1 MGSNVATFSLTI
13 NAVNDKPS
21 ASDSS
26 ETINEDAPDLAIDL
40 GALVSDL
47 ETSDAN
53 LTYTIVSGPSKG
65 VLSGSGQNKSYNVN
79 ADENGTD
86 SFTYTV
92 TDRGDPD
99 NCGAPGPACDA
110 PLSSDTKTVT
120 ITINP
125 VNDAPS
131 AAATPTSIVMD
142 EDGAA
147 ESVSLSGGDVET
159 AAANLEFTIT
169 AVPANGTLKKGATT
183 LATGDTFTGSPTSV
197 NYTPDANYNG
207 SDEFKFKVTDR
218 GDPDNCGVPS
228 ATCDAKASS
237 AVVTVP
243 ITVNPV
249 NDAPSATAQSVTTNE
264 DTAKVVTLAGADVD
278 GDSLGFKVT
287 SLAANGKLYAGSG
300 TGGHLIVAGDLP
312 YPLAGNQ
319 VTYDPNLNYNGPDS
333 FNFKAHDGTVD
344 SAAATVSITVTPV
357 NDKPTVSADNATV
370 SVNEGQ
376 TASNTGTYG
385 DVDGDTVTLSAS
397 VGNVVKNSD
406 GTWSWS
412 FLTGDGPDQS
422 QTVTIT
428 ANDGAGGTETTSF
441 ALTVVN
447 VAPTASNASFV
458 FDPILGTATA
468 GFDFSDVGLLDT
480 HGPNLSFFT
489 WSDVGNRFASVTEEN
504 AAPNAT
510 GHASDTRTLN
520 LRVATT

>member
-1 MGSNVATFSLTI
+1 M
-13 NAVNDKPS
+13 
-21 ASDSS
+21 
-26 ETINEDAPDLAIDL
+26 
-40 GALVSDL
+40 
-47 ETSDAN
+47 
-53 LTYTIVSGPSKG
+53 
-65 VLSGSGQNKSYNVN
+65 
-79 ADENGTD
+79 
-86 SFTYTV
+86 
-92 TDRGDPD
+92 
-99 NCGAPGPACDA
+99 
-110 PLSSDTKTVT
+110 
-120 ITINP
+120 
-125 VNDAPS
+125 
-131 AAATPTSIVMD
+131 
-142 EDGAA
+142 
-147 ESVSLSGGDVET
+147 
-159 AAANLEFTIT
+159 
-169 AVPANGTLKKGATT
+169 
-183 LATGDTFTGSPTSV
+183 
-197 NYTPDANYNG
+197 
-207 SDEFKFKVTDR
+207 
-218 GDPDNCGVPS
+218 
-228 ATCDAKASS
+228 
-237 AVVTVP
+237 VTVP

-249 NDAPSATAQSVTTNE
+249 NDAPTATAQSVTTNE

-312 YPLAGNQ
+312 YTLAGNQ

-397 VGNVVKNSD
+397 VGTVVKNSG

-447 VAPTASNASFV
+447 VAPTASNGSFV

-468 GFDFSDVGLLDT
+468 GFDFSDVGFLDT

-489 WSDVGNRFASVTEEN
+489 WSDVGNRFASVTEEH

-510 GHASDTRTLN
+510 GHASDTRTLLTGCYN
-520 LRVATT
+520 LTVTGTAKDDDGGTSAALPIYSNSATSVHGRGFRPPIMDSERNIAKYGNVVPVKVTLTNTCTGASVTNVSLYITLAKGAATRLSRTRT

>member
-1 MGSNVATFSLTI
+1 MDSNVATFSLTI
-13 NAVNDKPS
+13 NAVNDAPS

-65 VLSGSGQNKSYNVN
+65 VLTGSGQNKSYNVN

-86 SFTYTV
+86 SFTYKV

-99 NCGAPGPACDA
+99 NCGAGPGCDA

-159 AAANLEFTIT
+159 AAANLKFTIT
-169 AVPANGTLKKGATT
+169 AAPANGTLKKGATT
-183 LATGDTFTGSPTSV
+183 LANGDTFTGSPASV

-207 SDEFKFKVTDR
+207 SDEFKFKVTDH
-218 GDPDNCGVPS
+218 GDPDNCGAPS
-228 ATCDAKASS
+228 ATCSDAASS

-249 NDAPSATAQSVTTNE
+249 NDAPTATAQSVTTNE
-264 DTAKVVTLAGADVD
+264 DTAKVITLAGADVD

-312 YPLAGNQ
+312 YTLAGNQ
-319 VTYDPNLNYNGPDS
+319 VTYDPNLNYNGADS
-333 FNFKAHDGTVD
+333 FDFKANDGTVD
-344 SAAATVSITVTPV
+344 SAAATVSITITPV

-370 SVNEGQ
+370 TVNEGQ
-376 TASNTGTYG
+376 TSSNTGTYG

-397 VGNVVKNSD
+397 VGTVVKGS
-406 GTWSWS
+406 
-412 FLTGDGPDQS
+412 
-422 QTVTIT
+422 
-428 ANDGAGGTETTSF
+428 GGT
-441 ALTVVN
+441 
-447 VAPTASNASFV
+447 
-458 FDPILGTATA
+458 
-468 GFDFSDVGLLDT
+468 
-480 HGPNLSFFT
+480 GPGPSSL
-489 WSDVGNRFASVTEEN
+489 
-504 AAPNAT
+504 AT
-510 GHASDTRTLN
+510 GRIS
-520 LRVATT
+520 LRL